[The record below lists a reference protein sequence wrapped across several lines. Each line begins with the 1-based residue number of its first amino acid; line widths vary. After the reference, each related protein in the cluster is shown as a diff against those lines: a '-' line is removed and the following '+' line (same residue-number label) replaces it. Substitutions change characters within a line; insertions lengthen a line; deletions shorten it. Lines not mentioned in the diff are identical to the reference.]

1 MTEKIGLYGKL
12 GFVETERKQEQGY
25 KRVYMRKILS
35 QP

>member
-1 MTEKIGLYGKL
+1 MTENIGLYSKL